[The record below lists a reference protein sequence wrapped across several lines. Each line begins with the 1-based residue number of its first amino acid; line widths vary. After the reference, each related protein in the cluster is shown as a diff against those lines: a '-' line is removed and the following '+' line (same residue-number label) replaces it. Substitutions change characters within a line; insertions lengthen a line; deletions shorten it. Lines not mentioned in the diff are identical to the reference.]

1 MKINVTILV
10 VTIENVLK
18 KGRNG
23 GLLGGYVNGEENPAA
38 FLCCAYMLYRIL
50 YICNPYGE

>member
-1 MKINVTILV
+1 MTILV

-23 GLLGGYVNGEENPAA
+23 LLGGYVNGEENPAA
-38 FLCCAYMLYRIL
+38 DNEENRIR
-50 YICNPYGE
+50 